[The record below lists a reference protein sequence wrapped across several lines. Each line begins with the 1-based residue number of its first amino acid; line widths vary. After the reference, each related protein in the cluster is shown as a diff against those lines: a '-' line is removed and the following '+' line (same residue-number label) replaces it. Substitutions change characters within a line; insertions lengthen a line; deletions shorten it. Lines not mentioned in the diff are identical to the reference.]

1 MLHYADMKSLTNM
14 TQPRNFSNEPAITS
28 ARKSHFVIM
37 QLGKEIAQGNWKPG
51 QILPSENEFC
61 QRFQTSRT
69 AVREAIK
76 VLSGKGLV
84 EAKPKIGTRVRPISD
99 WNLLDKDVL
108 KWFMVDSPK
117 FENIRSMFELRLGF
131 EPEAVALAA
140 QRRTNA
146 QAEELKQAFIGM
158 KDSQDSEERVL
169 NDLAFHM
176 VILQASANPLF
187 ISLGNV
193 ISSALLGLFRMGLNS
208 ANTENNPWQERHAN
222 VMHAVIDQKP
232 EQGRQAMRDLL
243 MESCS
248 DAASAMIVR
257 QQRAPYAGRT

>member
-1 MLHYADMKSLTNM
+1 MIHSSCLSHD
-14 TQPRNFSNEPAITS
+14 PIITS
-28 ARKSHFVIM
+28 ARKSHHVLL
-37 QLGKEIAQGNWKPG
+37 QLGREITQGHWKPG

-61 QRFQTSRT
+61 LRFETSRT

-84 EAKPKIGTRVRPISD
+84 EAKPKIGTRIRPQAD
-99 WNLLDKDVL
+99 WNILDRDVL

-140 QRRTNA
+140 QRRTQKHIDDLQSA
-146 QAEELKQAFIGM
+146 LSGM
-158 KDSQDSEERVL
+158 KNSQNSEERVL
-169 NDLAFHM
+169 NDLSFHM
-176 VILQASANPLF
+176 AILQASLNPLF

-208 ANTENNPWQERHAN
+208 ANTENNPWQERHYN
-222 VMHAVIDQKP
+222 VMMAIIEQKP
-232 EQGRQAMRDLL
+232 DIGRIAMHDLL
-243 MESCS
+243 KESCS

-257 QQRAPYAGRT
+257 QHRAPL